1 VRLASLLLQLVA
13 CCAWRRRSIQLAHP
27 ARCLPLLPLLAAWC
41 LCYSARCGN
50 RQRGGCSPCHRTSS
64 DKQLSGALQ
73 RDGTVTPQSGRH
85 DGLTLLSVRLSTSH
99 RRLLRQNAC
108 RPLSTDYRLRCIDC
122 TMRLHNR
129 MPASATWLP
138 GRCTTGSKMLS
149 VHTGTQNPGA
159 APAKQGRL
167 TPPRTRPPGAAPHSA
182 AGCQPPNRSR
192 PRYQLWYRVQIPD
205 AAARSLRRG
214 CGVQAL
220 HHAAPQ
226 AAREV
231 RHVLDAGAGRAA
243 RRVGRQVQG
252 LGRVCSPAAARAVA
266 GRRAGS
272 RRARLRA
279 GRRGACG
286 GAGPLRG
293 PPARARV
300 QAARRGAA
308 ADRGRPG
315 PQLAQR
321 RARQRARHRRQP
333 LRQPACAHT
342 AGVGCPVATADA
354 WTIWPSYAGA
364 GPPQLAHRRA
374 SACLAPAAGRRAC
387 QS

>member
-1 VRLASLLLQLVA
+1 ML
-13 CCAWRRRSIQLAHP
+13 
-27 ARCLPLLPLLAAWC
+27 
-41 LCYSARCGN
+41 
-50 RQRGGCSPCHRTSS
+50 CSPCRRTSS
-64 DKQLSGALQ
+64 DKPLSGALQ
-73 RDGTVTPQSGRH
+73 SDGTVTPQGGRRH
-85 DGLTLLSVRLSTSH
+85 GQTALSVGFTTCHRGFLRVSGCRASTLS
-99 RRLLRQNAC
+99 AC
-108 RPLSTDYRLRCIDC
+108 RCSASDASTAPCAPLHDPVQQRDRQ
-122 TMRLHNR
+122 
-129 MPASATWLP
+129 
-138 GRCTTGSKMLS
+138 
-149 VHTGTQNPGA
+149 VA
-159 APAKQGRL
+159 APQGKANLGRAKHSQRVKNPAA
-167 TPPRTRPPGAAPHSA
+167 TPTYSTADAVARPLHHTAQQAATAQRIWAMH
-182 AGCQPPNRSR
+182 G
-192 PRYQLWYRVQIPD
+192 LWYRVSNPS
-205 AAARSLRRG
+205 AAPRSLRGGRS
-214 CGVQAL
+214 VQAL

-231 RHVLDAGAGRAA
+231 GHVLDAGAGRAA

-252 LGRVCSPAAARAVA
+252 SGRVCSPAAARAVA
-266 GRRAGS
+266 GRCAGG

-279 GRRGACG
+279 GWRGACG

-293 PPARARV
+293 PPAGARV

-321 RARQRARHRRQP
+321 RARQRARRRRQP

-342 AGVGCPVATADA
+342 AGVRCPLATAAA

-374 SACLAPAAGRRAC
+374 SACSAPAAGRRAC